1 MYKDTIRKQEKVMAK
16 LQALLEKTLKDTQ
29 RAREGMI
36 ELDKLRTENLE
47 LQRIVKDAELQDRAV
62 GDL

>member
-1 MYKDTIRKQEKVMAK
+1 MAK

-47 LQRIVKDAELQDRAV
+47 LQRVVKDANLKD
-62 GDL
+62 

>member
-1 MYKDTIRKQEKVMAK
+1 MAK

-47 LQRIVKDAELQDRAV
+47 LQRIVKDSELQD
-62 GDL
+62 